1 MRREPRGAVTRERA
15 ERETR
20 ERAEHAAERKR
31 QRRAKRER
39 AAAVSQAA
47 SRRRSR
53 EEGRRAR
60 SLRSSGKTQHDR
72 AGHARHEGPALFLSG
87 SVSLNPIVRGPFDH
101 EHLGRSSSTRHQAQS
116 PPLPSPP
123 CLSLWQEAARL
134 LRGGAPRRF
143 PTTASPDPREV
154 RRGHSSFPLARGPP
168 TTSTPAEAQSGI
180 RLNPLPSPPCLSLAG
195 AARLLRGGAPRRLL
209 AAASPDPCVVR
220 RGHSSFP
227 PARGQQY
234 CIRGRHRPRARSLCA
249 RSACG
254 PENRGRLG
262 RGAERGLA

>member
-1 MRREPRGAVTRERA
+1 M
-15 ERETR
+15 
-20 ERAEHAAERKR
+20 ERKR

-134 LRGGAPRRF
+134 LRGGAPRR
-143 PTTASPDPREV
+143 
-154 RRGHSSFPLARGPP
+154 
-168 TTSTPAEAQSGI
+168 
-180 RLNPLPSPPCLSLAG
+180 
-195 AARLLRGGAPRRLL
+195 LL

-262 RGAERGLA
+262 RGVERVLA